1 MNQHTG
7 VDTPIT
13 RRNWLAL
20 AVSALAGCGGGG
32 AGLALLP
39 GTGGTGIFA
48 QGAITGFG
56 SVIVNGIKFDDVAA
70 AVQIDG
76 VAAGSMD
83 LRLGMVAG
91 VQGQRGADTTLG
103 VASQIE
109 VWSIAQGQVT
119 QVQAGQL
126 FVVAGMTIQTN
137 SATVCE
143 GISSASALA
152 PGQPVTV
159 WGLQAGADGSRWV
172 ATRVAVLPNTVTKVV
187 STGLVTVMAAQRSLN
202 GLPLLGSMAAGMTA
216 GQLVR
221 VKGDLSGTSLQVEG
235 YKVLEL
241 PSDTSSQHELEIEGV
256 VTQVLSTTRFML
268 GNIEV
273 DSSAVSISP
282 TMPIT
287 TGLRI
292 EVHGTVQGQLLKATA
307 LVFESELKLDG
318 AEIEGLIEKFTSLA
332 NFVVRGQRC
341 DATGAAIT
349 KGRATD
355 LKVGVKVKV
364 EGTKAG
370 DVLMV
375 TSLEIGD

>member
-1 MNQHTG
+1 MNQRTG
-7 VDTPIT
+7 VHTPIT
-13 RRNWLAL
+13 RRSWLAL

-32 AGLALLP
+32 TVALLP
-39 GTGGTGIFA
+39 GTGGTGIYA
-48 QGAITGFG
+48 QGAIAGFG
-56 SVIVNGIKFDDVAA
+56 SVIVNGIRFDDVAA

-76 VAAGSMD
+76 AAAGSMD

-91 VQGQRGADTTLG
+91 VQGQRGADAALAI
-103 VASQIE
+103 ASRIE
-109 VWSIAQGQVT
+109 VWSIAQGPVT
-119 QVQAGQL
+119 QVQAGQ

-137 SATVCE
+137 SATVYD
-143 GISSASALA
+143 GIGSAAALA
-152 PGQPVTV
+152 TGQPVKV

-172 ATRVAVLPNTVTKVV
+172 ATRVAALPNPVAKVV
-187 STGLVTVMAAQRSLN
+187 SSGLVSVTAEQRSLN
-202 GLPLLGSMAAGMTA
+202 GLAMRGSIAATMTA

-221 VKGDLSGTSLQVEG
+221 VKGVLSDAGLQVEE
-235 YKVLEL
+235 YKVLAL
-241 PSDTSSQHELEIEGV
+241 PSDALSQHQVEMEGV
-256 VTQVLSTTRFML
+256 VTEVLSTTRFML

-273 DSSAVSISP
+273 DISAVSISP
-282 TMPIT
+282 TTPIT

-307 LVFESELKLDG
+307 LEFESEQNLDE
-318 AEIEGLIEKFTSLA
+318 AEIEGLIETFTSLG

-349 KGRATD
+349 RGKATD

-370 DVLMV
+370 DVLLV
-375 TSLEIGD
+375 TSLEIGG